1 MKAVVMAGGKG
12 TRLRPYTATFPKPL
26 VPIGDKPI
34 LEILLGQL
42 ARAGVT
48 EVLLAVSHLR
58 HIIEAFFGGGERFG
72 LKISYVFEER
82 PLGTAGP
89 IGNAIDRLG
98 EDFVVTNGDLLT
110 TLDIGG
116 MIASHREHGAAA
128 TVGSFRREVKSDF
141 GILQVD
147 GEMRLTGY
155 LEKPVDTHLVSMGLY
170 VLSREA
176 VRPHVAP
183 ETPLDMPDLLLRML
197 AAEERVDCF
206 SEDCLWLDIGRPQD
220 YALAQELWEQDAT
233 RFEG

>member
-1 MKAVVMAGGKG
+1 MQAIVMAGGKG

-34 LEILLGQL
+34 LEILLKRL

-58 HIIEAFFGGGERFG
+58 HIVEAFFGNGERFG
-72 LKISYVFEER
+72 LTITYVFEGQ

-89 IGNAIDRLG
+89 IGNAIDRLD
-98 EDFVVTNGDLLT
+98 ETFVVTNGDLLT
-110 TLDIGG
+110 TLDIGR
-116 MIASHREHGAAA
+116 MIASHHASGAAA
-128 TVGSFRREVKSDF
+128 TVGSYRREVKSDF
-141 GILQVD
+141 GILEVD

-170 VLSREA
+170 VLSSEA

-197 AAEERVDCF
+197 GAGGRVDCF
-206 SEDCLWLDIGRPQD
+206 CEDCLWLDIGRPQD
-220 YALAQELWEQDAT
+220 YALAQELWEEDAG
-233 RFEG
+233 RFER